1 MGLPGYLFLFFIGA
15 ALGSFLNVI
24 VDRLPRR
31 ESFLTGR
38 SHCEHC
44 RHKLF
49 WYDLI
54 PLFSYIA
61 LNGQCRYCKK
71 QLSLYYPVVEATT
84 GLAFVS
90 LFAFI
95 YGADFISRMG
105 DVSLFSVAVYLWV
118 VLSALIVIFFVDL
131 KYGIIP
137 FSVVSFTFLLSVVWY
152 FISPTLVISP
162 VEIGIIGSGKSFLN
176 HLFSAIGAFASFLF
190 LFLITR
196 GRGLGFG
203 DVVYV
208 FLMGFLLGF
217 PKIVIGLYI
226 AFLSGAVISFLLV
239 ILGRKKFSGGT
250 IPFGPFLVSGTVIS
264 LFWGDKILAMAMA
277 FLLSR

>member
-1 MGLPGYLFLFFIGA
+1 MPGYLFLFFIGA

>member
-1 MGLPGYLFLFFIGA
+1 MGLPGYIFLFFTGA

-24 VDRLPRR
+24 IDRMPRR

-54 PLFSYIA
+54 PLFSYVA

-71 QLSLYYPVVEATT
+71 HLSLYYPIIETVA
-84 GLAFVS
+84 GLAFVL
-90 LFAFI
+90 LFALVYGQDFI
-95 YGADFISRMG
+95 YLMG
-105 DVSLFSVAVYLWV
+105 DMSLLSVALYLWV
-118 VLSALIVIFFVDL
+118 VLAALIVIFFVDL

-137 FSVVSFTFLLSVVWY
+137 FSTVTFLFLLSVLWF
-152 FISPTLVISP
+152 FISPTLHVSSP
-162 VEIGIIGSGKSFLN
+162 DIASIIHTESFLN
-176 HLFSAIGAFASFLF
+176 HLFSALGAFASFLF

-226 AFLSGAVISFLLV
+226 AFLSGAIISFVLV
-239 ILGRKKFSGGT
+239 LLGRKRFSGGT
-250 IPFGPFLVSGTVIS
+250 IPFGPFLVSGTIIS
-264 LFWGDKILAMAMA
+264 LLWGDRIMDAVMV